1 MEFLVG
7 VGIEHIGGTG
17 ILSVFHF
24 LVSPS
29 LELVE
34 SLFFCLEQPCVDE
47 SVGIGFGGGN
57 GDVCDDEQ
65 CLWLCVHFVVF

>member
-7 VGIEHIGGTG
+7 VGIDHIGGTG

-24 LVSPS
+24 LVSPC

-34 SLFFCLEQPCVDE
+34 SLFFVFEKPYIDE
-47 SVGIGFGGGN
+47 FVGIGFGGGN
-57 GDVCDDEQ
+57 GNVCDDE
-65 CLWLCVHFVVF
+65 